1 MITIQSF
8 GTLPNGENVQAFTL
22 RSPKGLSV
30 TLLSYGA
37 TVQSF
42 CLADGRDIVLGF
54 DDLESYLGDHPYF
67 GAGIGRVANRIGN
80 GCFQI
85 DGTPY
90 QVTQNEKT
98 HSLHSGPVGFDRV
111 NWDGKIE
118 GGAVIFRHH
127 SPDGHQGF
135 PGNVEAEFRYALD
148 DEGLRI
154 DMQAKTDALTPINL
168 TAHSYFNLGEDVICD
183 HALSLK
189 ASRFYE
195 TDEDGINHG
204 QAPAVENSVF
214 DFLSSK
220 KISKTAIDHHFDVPG
235 SAMRT
240 MATLFS
246 PDSLTR
252 LRILSDQAG
261 LQIYTGAN
269 MNSLIGKK
277 GRAYEPFSGIAFEPQ
292 SPPNSVNLRHLPNII
307 LRPGDIWAKSIL
319 YKVETLASL

>member
-8 GTLPNGENVQAFTL
+8 GTLPNGEDVQAFTL

-37 TVQSF
+37 TLQSF
-42 CLADGRDIVLGF
+42 CLPDGRDIVLGF
-54 DDLESYLGDHPYF
+54 DDLDGYLGDHPYF
-67 GAGIGRVANRIGN
+67 GAAIGRVANRIEN
-80 GCFQI
+80 GRFQI
-85 DGTPY
+85 DSTPY
-90 QVTQNEKT
+90 QVTQNEGT
-98 HSLHSGPVGFDRV
+98 HSLHSGPNGFDRV
-111 NWDGKIE
+111 NWDGQIE

-135 PGNVEAEFRYALD
+135 PGTVKTEFRYALD

-154 DMQAKTDALTPINL
+154 DMRAKTDAPTPINL
-168 TAHSYFNLGEDVICD
+168 TAHSYFNLGDAVTCN

-189 ASRFYE
+189 ASHFYK

-204 QAPAVENSVF
+204 QLCAIENSDF
-214 DFLSSK
+214 DFLASK
-220 KISKTAIDHHFDVPG
+220 KISETEIDHHFSVAG
-235 SAMRT
+235 SGMRA

-261 LQIYTGAN
+261 LQIYTAAN
-269 MNSLIGKK
+269 MGSLTGKK
-277 GRAYEPFSGIAFEPQ
+277 GRAYGPFSGIAFEPQ
-292 SPPNSVNLRHLPNII
+292 SPPNSVNLPNLPNII
-307 LRPGDIWAKSIL
+307 LHPEDIWAKSII
-319 YKVETLASL
+319 YKVETLSSL